1 MIHRRDEFRGAQ
13 ATIDK
18 VHQLAKDG
26 KINLFTQY
34 QMASVKGDKNLES
47 IDIKHDNN
55 EIKNLKTDYV
65 LGFFGLIM
73 QLGPI
78 ANWGLNIDK
87 KTIEVDTEKFETN
100 QKGIYAVGDICNY
113 PGKLKLILS
122 GFHEGALAARACFKL
137 ARPNE
142 KYRFEFTTSS
152 KTIKERLGVK
162 KVIELYSANT
172 PNGKKISIMLEEIGY
187 EYKVINID
195 LNKGDQFKPEFKK
208 ISPFSKIPV
217 IIDQDN
223 NKNIFESGA
232 ILMYLAEQS
241 GKFYDTKDRLEINQ
255 WLMAQMGYVG
265 PMLGQHHQFHHYN
278 PGKSQFGEE
287 RYFKISKRIYEEL
300 DERLSKS
307 RFLAGENYTIADIGT
322 FPWIARHEWHDIGLK
337 NYKNLTRWYVE
348 ISEREAVKKGFK
360 FMNKDEVPPK
370 P

>member
-1 MIHRRDEFRGAQ
+1 
-13 ATIDK
+13 
-18 VHQLAKDG
+18 
-26 KINLFTQY
+26 
-34 QMASVKGDKNLES
+34 
-47 IDIKHDNN
+47 
-55 EIKNLKTDYV
+55 
-65 LGFFGLIM
+65 
-73 QLGPI
+73 
-78 ANWGLNIDK
+78 
-87 KTIEVDTEKFETN
+87 
-100 QKGIYAVGDICNY
+100 
-113 PGKLKLILS
+113 
-122 GFHEGALAARACFKL
+122 
-137 ARPNE
+137 
-142 KYRFEFTTSS
+142 
-152 KTIKERLGVK
+152 
-162 KVIELYSANT
+162 
-172 PNGKKISIMLEEIGY
+172 MLEEIGY

-217 IIDQDN
+217 IVDQDN
-223 NKNIFESGA
+223 NKNVFESGA